1 MSFLTGA
8 VLDRTLLLAVA
19 LGVAVLGFLV
29 LRRFPK
35 LAVAMWIVVLSFV
48 PIWLGFGV
56 GFNGNYYLPPA
67 SAAAF
72 LAVAALLP
80 VRRFRLSWMD
90 GLMTIVV
97 VAALASI
104 LAGNAGIAL
113 GAAIIVVTYFVAGY
127 LIGRVAPLRVDPAWV
142 HGAIAVC
149 FTIVAVLA
157 IIEGLTH
164 WNPFV
169 ELRSGN
175 SLYAI
180 WGTIQERGGV
190 PRAEGAFG
198 HSIALG
204 ASLAMAVPI
213 TLGAPFRLWVR
224 CLMVLT
230 MIVASVYTFSRIGM
244 ICSLLGVAL
253 SVLFMRDAISR
264 RARIAITTGVLAVSA
279 VLFPVVSAVF
289 DDAGSEAT
297 DSASYRGDLTSLF
310 GTMNLVGVASSA
322 QKNSAGSLYFGNF
335 RSIDSQLILTGLTNG
350 LIVLFAVVVALAFG
364 VLLVIRGKAAPATI
378 ALVAQIPAFAT
389 VALITQYSIFVWFV
403 AGLAATTQLA
413 PEANRPLVLGRPHRI
428 PAPARPLPPRTPAH
442 TPAPAHANNP

>member
-1 MSFLTGA
+1 MGFLSGA
-8 VLDRTLLLAVA
+8 LVDRLLLLAVA

-29 LRRFPK
+29 LRRAPR
-35 LAVAMWIVVLSFV
+35 LAVASWIVVLCFV
-48 PIWLGFGV
+48 PIWLGFGI

-67 SAAAF
+67 TAAA
-72 LAVAALLP
+72 LLVVAALLP

-90 GLMTIVV
+90 ALMTLVV
-97 VAALASI
+97 VAALTSI

-127 LIGRVAPLRVDPAWV
+127 VVGRIAPLRVDPAWV

-157 IIEGLTH
+157 IVEGVTH

-169 ELRSGN
+169 LIKSGN
-175 SLYAI
+175 SLYSI

-213 TLGAPFRLWVR
+213 TLAAPFRLWLR
-224 CLMVLT
+224 GLMVLT
-230 MIVASVYTFSRIGM
+230 MLVATVFTFSRIGM
-244 ICSLLGVAL
+244 ICALLGVAL

-264 RARIAITTGVLAVSA
+264 RARIAITTAVVLASA
-279 VLFPVVSAVF
+279 VVFPLVSAVF
-289 DDAGSEAT
+289 DDAGSEASN
-297 DSASYRGDLTSLF
+297 SADYRGDLVSLF
-310 GTMNLVGVASSA
+310 GTMNLVGVAGSA

-350 LIVLFAVVVALAFG
+350 IIVLIAIAVALAFG
-364 VLLVIRGKAAPATI
+364 ILLVLRGKASPATI

-413 PEANRPLVLGRPHRI
+413 PDASRPLVLGL
-428 PAPARPLPPRTPAH
+428 PARVPQRDASRDELAAGRR
-442 TPAPAHANNP
+442 

>member
-1 MSFLTGA
+1 MSFLSGA
-8 VLDRTLLLAVA
+8 LVDRLLLLAVA

-29 LRRFPK
+29 LRRAPR
-35 LAVAMWIVVLSFV
+35 LAVATWIVVLCFV
-48 PIWLGFGV
+48 PIWLGFGI

-67 SAAAF
+67 TAAA
-72 LAVAALLP
+72 LLVVAALLP

-90 GLMTIVV
+90 ALMTLVV

-127 LIGRVAPLRVDPAWV
+127 IVGRVAPLRVDPAWV

-169 ELRSGN
+169 LIKSGN
-175 SLYAI
+175 SLYSI

-213 TLGAPFRLWVR
+213 TLAAPFRLWVR
-224 CLMVLT
+224 GLMVLT
-230 MIVASVYTFSRIGM
+230 MLVATVYTFSRIGM

-264 RARIAITTGVLAVSA
+264 RARIAITTIVVVASA
-279 VLFPVVSAVF
+279 IVFPLVSAVF
-289 DDAGSEAT
+289 DDAGAEAS
-297 DSASYRGDLTSLF
+297 DSADYRGDLVSLF
-310 GTMNLVGVASSA
+310 GTMNLVGVAGSA

-350 LIVLFAVVVALAFG
+350 IIVLIAIAVALAFG
-364 VLLVIRGKAAPATI
+364 ILLVLRGKASPATI

-413 PEANRPLVLGRPHRI
+413 PDASRPLVLGRPTRVPQPEPDAL
-428 PAPARPLPPRTPAH
+428 PAGRG
-442 TPAPAHANNP
+442 

>member
-1 MSFLTGA
+1 MDFLSGA
-8 VLDRTLLLAVA
+8 LVDRMLLLAVA
-19 LGVAVLGFLV
+19 VGVAALGFLV
-29 LRRFPK
+29 LRRSPK
-35 LAVAMWIVVLSFV
+35 LAVATWIVVLCFA
-48 PIWLGFGV
+48 PIWAGFGI

-72 LAVAALLP
+72 LVVAALLP
-80 VRRFRLSWMD
+80 IRRFRLSWMD
-90 GLMTIVV
+90 ALMTLVV
-97 VAALASI
+97 VAALCSI
-104 LAGNAGIAL
+104 LVGNAGIAL

-127 LIGRVAPLRVDPAWV
+127 IVGRVAPLRVDPAWV
-142 HGAIAVC
+142 HGAIAVT

-169 ELRSGN
+169 LLKTGN
-175 SLYAI
+175 SLYSI

-204 ASLAMAVPI
+204 ASLAMAVPL
-213 TLGAPFRLWVR
+213 TLASPFRLWVR

-230 MIVASVYTFSRIGM
+230 MVVATVYTFSRIGM
-244 ICSLLGVAL
+244 ISALLGVAL

-264 RARIAITTGVLAVSA
+264 RARIAITTAVVIVSA
-279 VLFPVVSAVF
+279 VLFPLVSAVF

-297 DSASYRGDLTSLF
+297 ESADYRGDLTSLF
-310 GTMNLVGVASSA
+310 GTMNLVGVAQSA

-350 LIVLFAVVVALAFG
+350 LIVLIAVVVALAFG
-364 VLLVIRGKAAPATI
+364 ILLVIRGKASPATI

-403 AGLAATTQLA
+403 AGLAATTQLI
-413 PEANRPLVLGRPHRI
+413 PLSTAGVMLNTRAVEHPRHTRSD
-428 PAPARPLPPRTPAH
+428 ARPPVRSA
-442 TPAPAHANNP
+442 A

>member
-1 MSFLTGA
+1 MSFLSGA
-8 VLDRTLLLAVA
+8 LVDRLLLLAVA

-29 LRRFPK
+29 LRRAPR
-35 LAVAMWIVVLSFV
+35 LAVATWIVVLCFV
-48 PIWLGFGV
+48 PIWLGFGI

-67 SAAAF
+67 TAAA
-72 LAVAALLP
+72 LLVVAALLP

-90 GLMTIVV
+90 ALMTLVV

-127 LIGRVAPLRVDPAWV
+127 IVGRVAPLRVDPAWV

-169 ELRSGN
+169 LIKSGN
-175 SLYAI
+175 SLYSI

-213 TLGAPFRLWVR
+213 ALAAPFRLWVR
-224 CLMVLT
+224 GLMVLT
-230 MIVASVYTFSRIGM
+230 MLVATVYTFSRIGM

-264 RARIAITTGVLAVSA
+264 RARIAITTIVVVASA
-279 VLFPVVSAVF
+279 VVFPLVSAVF
-289 DDAGSEAT
+289 DDAGAEAS
-297 DSASYRGDLTSLF
+297 DSADYRGDLVSLF
-310 GTMNLVGVASSA
+310 GTMNLVGVAGSA

-350 LIVLFAVVVALAFG
+350 IIVLIAIAVALAFG
-364 VLLVIRGKAAPATI
+364 ILLVLRGKASPATI

-413 PEANRPLVLGRPHRI
+413 PDASRPLVLGRPTRVPQSEPDAL
-428 PAPARPLPPRTPAH
+428 PAGRG
-442 TPAPAHANNP
+442 

>member
-1 MSFLTGA
+1 MLSGA
-8 VLDRTLLLAVA
+8 LLDRVLLISAA
-19 LGVAVLGFLV
+19 LGVAVIGFLV
-29 LRRFPK
+29 LRRSPK
-35 LAVAMWIVVLSFV
+35 LAVATWIVVLCFV
-48 PIWLGFGV
+48 PIWAGFGV

-67 SAAAF
+67 TAAA
-72 LAVAALLP
+72 LLVVAALLP
-80 VRRFRLSWMD
+80 IKGFRLSWLD
-90 GLMTIVV
+90 ALMTLVV
-97 VAALASI
+97 VAALCSI
-104 LAGNAGIAL
+104 LVGNAGIAL

-127 LIGRVAPLRVDPAWV
+127 VVGRVAPLRVDPAWV

-149 FTIVAVLA
+149 FTVVAVLA

-169 ELRSGN
+169 ELKVGN
-175 SLYAI
+175 SLYSI

-213 TLGAPFRLWVR
+213 TLASPFRLWVR
-224 CLMVLT
+224 CAMVLA
-230 MIVASVYTFSRIGM
+230 MLVASVYTFSRIGM
-244 ICSLLGVAL
+244 ICALLGVAL

-264 RARIAITTGVLAVSA
+264 RARIALTSGVLIVSA
-279 VLFPVVSAVF
+279 VLFPLVSAVF
-289 DDAGSEAT
+289 DDAGAEAS
-297 DSASYRGDLTSLF
+297 DSATYRADLTSLF
-310 GTMNLVGVASSA
+310 GTMNLVGVAQSA
-322 QKNSAGSLYFGNF
+322 EKNSAGSLYFGNF

-350 LIVLFAVVVALAFG
+350 LIVLAAVVVALVFG
-364 VLLVIRGKAAPATI
+364 ILLVLRGKASPATI

-413 PEANRPLVLGRPHRI
+413 PDANRPLVLGRPARRPAAALVSA
-428 PAPARPLPPRTPAH
+428 PAPS
-442 TPAPAHANNP
+442 PAPRSL

>member
-1 MSFLTGA
+1 MSFLSGSL
-8 VLDRTLLLAVA
+8 LDRMLLLAA
-19 LGVAVLGFLV
+19 AGAVAVFGFLV
-29 LRRFPK
+29 LRRAPK
-35 LAVAMWIVVLSFV
+35 LAVATWIVSLCFI

-56 GFNGNYYLPPA
+56 GFNGNYYIPPA
-67 SAAAF
+67 TAAAF
-72 LAVAALLP
+72 LVVVALLP
-80 VRRFRLSWMD
+80 VKGFRLSWLD
-90 GLMTIVV
+90 GLMTLVVV
-97 VAALASI
+97 VALCSI

-127 LIGRVAPLRVDPAWV
+127 VVGRVAPLRVDPSWV
-142 HGAIAVC
+142 HGAIAVA
-149 FTIVAVLA
+149 FTVVAVLA

-169 ELRSGN
+169 EVRAGN
-175 SLYAI
+175 ALYSI
-180 WGTIQERGGV
+180 WGSIQERGGV

-204 ASLAMAVPI
+204 ASLALAIPI
-213 TLGAPFRLWVR
+213 TLAAPFRLWVR

-230 MIVASVYTFSRIGM
+230 MLVASVYTFSRIGM
-244 ICSLLGVAL
+244 ICGLLGVAL

-264 RARIAITTGVLAVSA
+264 RARIALTTGVLVVSA

-289 DDAGSEAT
+289 DDAGAEAS
-297 DSASYRGDLTSLF
+297 DSANYRGDLTSLF

-322 QKNSAGSLYFGNF
+322 EKNSAGNLYFGNF

-350 LIVLFAVVVALAFG
+350 LIVLIAVVVALAFG
-364 VLLVIRGKAAPATI
+364 IILVLRGKASPATI

-413 PEANRPLVLGRPHRI
+413 PDAIRPLLPARAARAR
-428 PAPARPLPPRTPAH
+428 PAPAPA
-442 TPAPAHANNP
+442 APASPAANT

>member
-1 MSFLTGA
+1 MDFLSGA
-8 VLDRTLLLAVA
+8 LVDRMLLLAVA
-19 LGVAVLGFLV
+19 VGVGALGFLV
-29 LRRFPK
+29 LRRSPK
-35 LAVAMWIVVLSFV
+35 LAVATWIVVLCFA
-48 PIWLGFGV
+48 PIWAGFGI

-72 LAVAALLP
+72 LVVAALLP
-80 VRRFRLSWMD
+80 IRRFRLSWMD
-90 GLMTIVV
+90 ALMTLVV
-97 VAALASI
+97 VAALCSI
-104 LAGNAGIAL
+104 LVGNAGIAL

-127 LIGRVAPLRVDPAWV
+127 IVGRVAPLRVDPAWV
-142 HGAIAVC
+142 HGAIAVT

-169 ELRSGN
+169 LLKTGN
-175 SLYAI
+175 SLYSI

-204 ASLAMAVPI
+204 ASLAMAVPL
-213 TLGAPFRLWVR
+213 TLASPFRLWVR

-230 MIVASVYTFSRIGM
+230 MVVATVYTFSRIGM
-244 ICSLLGVAL
+244 ISALLGVAL

-264 RARIAITTGVLAVSA
+264 RARIAITTAVVIVSA
-279 VLFPVVSAVF
+279 VLFPLVSAVF

-297 DSASYRGDLTSLF
+297 ESADYRGDLTSLF
-310 GTMNLVGVASSA
+310 GTMNLVGVAQSA

-350 LIVLFAVVVALAFG
+350 LIVLIAVVVALAFG
-364 VLLVIRGKAAPATI
+364 ILLVVRGKASPATI

-389 VALITQYSIFVWFV
+389 VALITQYSIFVWFI

-413 PEANRPLVLGRPHRI
+413 PDSSRLLVLGRPHRRLEPAAAGAAGASGASA
-428 PAPARPLPPRTPAH
+428 PAPDRP
-442 TPAPAHANNP
+442 

>member
-1 MSFLTGA
+1 MGFLSGA
-8 VLDRTLLLAVA
+8 LVDRMLLLAVA

-29 LRRFPK
+29 LRRAPR
-35 LAVAMWIVVLSFV
+35 LAVASWIVVLCFV
-48 PIWLGFGV
+48 PIWLGFGI

-67 SAAAF
+67 TAAA
-72 LAVAALLP
+72 LLVVAALLP

-90 GLMTIVV
+90 ALMTLVV

-127 LIGRVAPLRVDPAWV
+127 VVGRIAPLRVDPAWV

-157 IIEGLTH
+157 IVEGLTH

-169 ELRSGN
+169 LIKSGN
-175 SLYAI
+175 SLYSI

-213 TLGAPFRLWVR
+213 TLAAPFRLWVR
-224 CLMVLT
+224 GLMVLT
-230 MIVASVYTFSRIGM
+230 MLVATVYTFSRIGM
-244 ICSLLGVAL
+244 ICALLGVAL

-264 RARIAITTGVLAVSA
+264 RARIAITTAVVLASV
-279 VLFPVVSAVF
+279 VVFPLVSAVF
-289 DDAGSEAT
+289 DDAGSEASN
-297 DSASYRGDLTSLF
+297 SADYRGDLVSLF
-310 GTMNLVGVASSA
+310 GTMNLVGVAGSA

-350 LIVLFAVVVALAFG
+350 IIVLIAIAVALAFG
-364 VLLVIRGKAAPATI
+364 ILLVLRGKASPATI

-413 PEANRPLVLGRPHRI
+413 PDASRPLVLGL
-428 PAPARPLPPRTPAH
+428 PARVPQRDALAAGRR
-442 TPAPAHANNP
+442 

>member
-1 MSFLTGA
+1 MGFLSGA
-8 VLDRTLLLAVA
+8 LVDRMLLLAVA

-29 LRRFPK
+29 LRRAPR
-35 LAVAMWIVVLSFV
+35 LAVASWIVVLCFV
-48 PIWLGFGV
+48 PIWLGFGI

-67 SAAAF
+67 TAAA
-72 LAVAALLP
+72 LLVVAALLP

-90 GLMTIVV
+90 ALMTLVV

-127 LIGRVAPLRVDPAWV
+127 VVGRIAPLRVDPAWV

-157 IIEGLTH
+157 IVEGLTH

-169 ELRSGN
+169 LIKSGN
-175 SLYAI
+175 SLYSI

-213 TLGAPFRLWVR
+213 TLAAPFRLWVR
-224 CLMVLT
+224 GLMVLT
-230 MIVASVYTFSRIGM
+230 MLVATVYTFSRIGM
-244 ICSLLGVAL
+244 ICALLGVAL

-264 RARIAITTGVLAVSA
+264 RARIAITTAVVLASA
-279 VLFPVVSAVF
+279 VVFPLVSAVF
-289 DDAGSEAT
+289 DDAGAEASN
-297 DSASYRGDLTSLF
+297 SADYRGDLVSLF
-310 GTMNLVGVASSA
+310 GTMNLVGVAGSA

-350 LIVLFAVVVALAFG
+350 IIVLIAIAVALAFG
-364 VLLVIRGKAAPATI
+364 ILLVLRGKASPATI

-413 PEANRPLVLGRPHRI
+413 PDASRPLVLGL
-428 PAPARPLPPRTPAH
+428 PARVPQRDASQDELAAGRR
-442 TPAPAHANNP
+442 

>member
-1 MSFLTGA
+1 MGFLSGA
-8 VLDRTLLLAVA
+8 LVDRMLLLAVA

-29 LRRFPK
+29 LRRAPR
-35 LAVAMWIVVLSFV
+35 LAVASWIVVLCFV
-48 PIWLGFGV
+48 PIWLGFGI

-67 SAAAF
+67 TAAA
-72 LAVAALLP
+72 LLVVAALLP

-90 GLMTIVV
+90 ALMTLVV

-127 LIGRVAPLRVDPAWV
+127 VVGRIAPLRVDPAWV

-157 IIEGLTH
+157 IVEGLTH

-169 ELRSGN
+169 LIKSGN
-175 SLYAI
+175 SLYSI

-213 TLGAPFRLWVR
+213 TLAAPFRLWVR
-224 CLMVLT
+224 GLMVLT
-230 MIVASVYTFSRIGM
+230 MLVATVYTFSRIGM
-244 ICSLLGVAL
+244 ICALLGVAL

-264 RARIAITTGVLAVSA
+264 RARIAITTAVVLASV
-279 VLFPVVSAVF
+279 VVFPLVSAVF
-289 DDAGSEAT
+289 DDAGSEASN
-297 DSASYRGDLTSLF
+297 SADYRGDLVSLF
-310 GTMNLVGVASSA
+310 GTMNLVGVAGSA

-350 LIVLFAVVVALAFG
+350 IIVLIAIAVALAFG
-364 VLLVIRGKAAPATI
+364 ILLVLRGKASPATI

-413 PEANRPLVLGRPHRI
+413 PDASRPLVLGL
-428 PAPARPLPPRTPAH
+428 PARVPQRDASRDALAAGRH
-442 TPAPAHANNP
+442 

>member
-1 MSFLTGA
+1 MGFLSGA
-8 VLDRTLLLAVA
+8 LVDRLLLLAVA

-29 LRRFPK
+29 LRRAPR
-35 LAVAMWIVVLSFV
+35 LAVASWIVVLCFV
-48 PIWLGFGV
+48 PIWLGFGI

-67 SAAAF
+67 TAAA
-72 LAVAALLP
+72 LLVVAALLP

-90 GLMTIVV
+90 ALMTLVV
-97 VAALASI
+97 VAALTSI

-127 LIGRVAPLRVDPAWV
+127 VVGRIAPLRVDPAWV

-157 IIEGLTH
+157 IVEGLTH

-169 ELRSGN
+169 LIKSGN
-175 SLYAI
+175 SLYSI

-213 TLGAPFRLWVR
+213 TLAAPFRLWVR
-224 CLMVLT
+224 GLMVLT
-230 MIVASVYTFSRIGM
+230 MLVATVYTFSRIGM
-244 ICSLLGVAL
+244 ICALLGVAL

-264 RARIAITTGVLAVSA
+264 RARIAITTAVVLASA
-279 VLFPVVSAVF
+279 VVFPLVSAVF
-289 DDAGSEAT
+289 DDAGSEASN
-297 DSASYRGDLTSLF
+297 SADYRGDLVSLF
-310 GTMNLVGVASSA
+310 GTMNLVGVAGSA

-350 LIVLFAVVVALAFG
+350 IIVLIAIAVALAFG
-364 VLLVIRGKAAPATI
+364 ILLVLRGKASPATI

-413 PEANRPLVLGRPHRI
+413 PDASRPLVLGL
-428 PAPARPLPPRTPAH
+428 PARVPQRDASRDELAAGRR
-442 TPAPAHANNP
+442 

>member
-1 MSFLTGA
+1 MDFLSGA
-8 VLDRTLLLAVA
+8 LVDRMLLLAVA
-19 LGVAVLGFLV
+19 VGVAALGFLV
-29 LRRFPK
+29 LRRSPK
-35 LAVAMWIVVLSFV
+35 LAVATWIVVLCFA
-48 PIWLGFGV
+48 PIWAGFGI

-72 LAVAALLP
+72 LVVAALLP
-80 VRRFRLSWMD
+80 IRRFRLSWMD
-90 GLMTIVV
+90 ALMTLVV
-97 VAALASI
+97 VAALCSI
-104 LAGNAGIAL
+104 LVGNAGIAL

-127 LIGRVAPLRVDPAWV
+127 IVGRVAPLRVDPAWV
-142 HGAIAVC
+142 HGAIAVT

-169 ELRSGN
+169 LLKTGN
-175 SLYAI
+175 SLYSI

-204 ASLAMAVPI
+204 ASLAMAVPL
-213 TLGAPFRLWVR
+213 TLASPFRLWVR

-230 MIVASVYTFSRIGM
+230 MVVATVYTFSRIGM
-244 ICSLLGVAL
+244 ISALLGVAL

-264 RARIAITTGVLAVSA
+264 RARIAITTAVVIVSA
-279 VLFPVVSAVF
+279 VLFPLVSAVF

-297 DSASYRGDLTSLF
+297 ESADYRGDLTSLF
-310 GTMNLVGVASSA
+310 GTMNLVGVAQSA

-350 LIVLFAVVVALAFG
+350 LIVLIAVVVALAFG
-364 VLLVIRGKAAPATI
+364 ILLVIRGKASPATI

-389 VALITQYSIFVWFV
+389 VALITQYSIFVWFI

-413 PEANRPLVLGRPHRI
+413 PDSSRLLVLGRPHRRLE
-428 PAPARPLPPRTPAH
+428 PAAAAAAGPPGAAPDRP
-442 TPAPAHANNP
+442 